1 MENNSKCGHK
11 AKINPFRHFAGITD
25 VTN

>member
-1 MENNSKCGHK
+1 VGIKPELT
-11 AKINPFRHFAGITD
+11 PFRHFAGITD